1 MNYYIASF
9 ILKNIKYLKIIVCVL
24 LFFYYFYII
33 SSLLTISYG
42 WGSTGHWFSLYI
54 LGAIGFTIYFFLEDK
69 KRISNQEE
77 RFRGLNLFFR
87 YGSEIDRDVLP
98 IPIKDEWS
106 SEDSAKFG
114 DSIIYKIQDV
124 FLSTFGETPLNGKH
138 HVAIIGVADSSRLND
153 IRGFLRISFTGSRGA
168 IISRFVTY
176 QILGKNLVL
185 SKLTYKLGI
194 IQWYDMAFYFLVSPI
209 TILFWVYSWIK
220 QEYSV
225 YSAMASTI
233 SNSFEIFDIDA
244 YFYSSGEII
253 ANVIIEELKENDL
266 YTPEFGNIITQVFN
280 DNSTV
285 INNSGNN
292 NQFFSG
298 ESSPAIGQVNN
309 TSNGK

>member
-1 MNYYIASF
+1 MNYYVASF
-9 ILKNIKYLKIIVCVL
+9 ILNNIKYLKIIACFL
-24 LFFYYFYII
+24 LFFYYLWRLSTLPTQEWGSLNHWLTLYII
-33 SSLLTISYG
+33 GTIGLT
-42 WGSTGHWFSLYI
+42 
-54 LGAIGFTIYFFLEDK
+54 AYFFYEDK

-87 YGSEIDRDVLP
+87 YGSEIDRDILP
-98 IPIKDEWS
+98 IKIKDEWS
-106 SEDSAKFG
+106 AEDSAKLG

-138 HVAIIGVADSSRLND
+138 NVAIIGVVDSGRSTD
-153 IRGFLRISFTGSRGA
+153 MRGFLRISFIGSRGA

-185 SKLTYKLGI
+185 TKLTYRLGI
-194 IQWYDMAFYFLVSPI
+194 IQWYDMAFYFLTSPLS
-209 TILFWVYSWIK
+209 ILFWVYSWIK

-233 SNSFEIFDIDA
+233 SNSFELFDINA

-253 ANVIIEELKENDL
+253 SNVIIEELMANDL

-280 DNSTV
+280 DNSTT
-285 INNSGNN
+285 INNTGDN

-298 ESSPAIGQVNN
+298 ASNVNVGQL
-309 TSNGK
+309 G